1 MSATNELMDATGDKL
16 WEMLKTLA
24 SQLASQSA
32 ILFLLAF
39 PAFLLGILADTLI
52 DKIAF
57 GVLEQ
62 HHRLHFALSH
72 RKSWNEEQWRKEPWS
87 DPYPEGVLRG
97 NMTEE
102 NSKSVEGLRQD
113 VRLMRTLTFFL
124 PCLAYSLAV
133 AVVRWQHLRH
143 CVARDGTA
151 SPDWCSAA
159 WDFGILRIQVPEH
172 GVWPL
177 LGPLLVAWG
186 LILTLWLVAGRV
198 DLYLY
203 NLKLYHLPLR
213 SGEADTADTI
223 VFEPRDKRSF
233 KWRRSHRWSPFKAC
247 RWNPPRTDCPELDF
261 AELGRIAGDADQAI
275 DEPVGIFCALPVI
288 R

>member
-1 MSATNELMDATGDKL
+1 
-16 WEMLKTLA
+16 
-24 SQLASQSA
+24 
-32 ILFLLAF
+32 
-39 PAFLLGILADTLI
+39 
-52 DKIAF
+52 
-57 GVLEQ
+57 V
-62 HHRLHFALSH
+62 
-72 RKSWNEEQWRKEPWS
+72 
-87 DPYPEGVLRG
+87 
-97 NMTEE
+97 
-102 NSKSVEGLRQD
+102 
-113 VRLMRTLTFFL
+113 
-124 PCLAYSLAV
+124 LAYSLAV

-186 LILTLWLVAGRV
+186 LILTLWLVAGSV

-203 NLKLYHLPLR
+203 NLKLYYLPLR

-247 RWNPPRTDCPELDF
+247 RWNPPRTDCPEEMRVYAADRSLIPVRNANGGLFSDITLQPF
-261 AELGRIAGDADQAI
+261 TVVAAVLLLYTAAVASLGPDGVSLPIFIGVGGALSTLTTGWVWWRKTNTFMTKVCDWGSNPLGRTTTLGR
-275 DEPVGIFCALPVI
+275 P
-288 R
+288 